1 MLKNIS
7 CSFSHLFA
15 SSINN
20 VGKPVA
26 DALQGILHHPL
37 VAFKSS
43 NEVTLSLLPDH
54 KDPPGWRRAQL
65 QQIGISHIETKMLLA
80 W

>member
-26 DALQGILHHPL
+26 DALQGILDHPL
-37 VAFKSS
+37 IAFKSS
-43 NEVTLSLLPDH
+43 DEVTLPLSPGH
-54 KDPPGWRRAQL
+54 KDPPGWRTAQL
-65 QQIGISHIETKMLLA
+65 QQTGRSHIETKMLSA

>member
-1 MLKNIS
+1 MSKRIP

-26 DALQGILHHPL
+26 DALQGILDHPL
-37 VAFKSS
+37 IAFKSS
-43 NEVTLSLLPDH
+43 DEVELSLSPGH
-54 KDPPGWRRAQL
+54 KGPPGWRRAQL
-65 QQIGISHIETKMLLA
+65 QQTGISHIETKMLLA